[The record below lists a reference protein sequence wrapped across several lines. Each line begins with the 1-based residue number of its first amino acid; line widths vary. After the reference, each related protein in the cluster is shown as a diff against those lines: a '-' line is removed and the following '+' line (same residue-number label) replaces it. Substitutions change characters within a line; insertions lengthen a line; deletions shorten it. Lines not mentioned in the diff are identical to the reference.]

1 MSYRLEKLKRLI
13 LHGATPEHERRTAF
27 DRYTKLLSQGS
38 GSRGRLTRSIRIGP
52 TRRRV
57 ELDEVGRLEDYVAG
71 KSFGE
76 TIADMY
82 RACRDCDV
90 QPAALDL
97 GYHGTREAVVAVTF
111 PAADLPEGLTF
122 QEAIRRDWPQARVNA
137 TTEQA
142 VNERTLLVYLGERC
156 DPANAASG
164 VEQ

>member
-1 MSYRLEKLKRLI
+1 VSDRLEKLKRLI
-13 LHGATPEHERRTAF
+13 LHAATPEHERRSAF
-27 DRYTKLLSQGS
+27 DRYTRLLCQGS

-76 TIADMY
+76 AIADMY

-90 QPAALDL
+90 QPTALDL
-97 GYHGTREAVVAVTF
+97 GYHTSREAVVAITF
-111 PAADLPEGLTF
+111 PAAELPDGLTF
-122 QEAIRRDWPQARVNA
+122 QDAIRRHWPQARVNA

-142 VNERTLLVYLGERC
+142 LNERTLLVYLGARSELAGGSRA
-156 DPANAASG
+156 P
-164 VEQ
+164 